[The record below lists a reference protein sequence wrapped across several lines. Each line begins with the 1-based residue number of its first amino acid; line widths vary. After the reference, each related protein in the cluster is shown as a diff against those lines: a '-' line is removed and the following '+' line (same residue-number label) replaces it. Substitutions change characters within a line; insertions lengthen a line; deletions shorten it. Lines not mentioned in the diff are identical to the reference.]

1 MHGLQSS
8 ALEALAALARTRSLQ
23 QRDDRRA
30 RGDGDDAEDTSSV
43 GDTPV
48 DTPAAPQL
56 NASPQTTASGS
67 TATATAAPAAAE
79 GAIPAHY
86 SLVRRLKLYRCF
98 LLSLFAPVCCA

>member
-1 MHGLQSS
+1 MHGVQSS
-8 ALEALAALARTRSLQ
+8 ALEALAALGGTRILQ

-30 RGDGDDAEDTSSV
+30 RGDGDDTEVTSSV

-56 NASPQTTASGS
+56 NASPQPTASG
-67 TATATAAPAAAE
+67 TAALAATA

-86 SLVRRLKLYRCF
+86 SLVGHFKLYRCS
-98 LLSLFAPVCCA
+98 LL